1 MTREEVNKE
10 ISLLQEK
17 DRNNG
22 GVTDDEFLR
31 FMILMLLWLEFEEN
45 KNAPVPILNS
55 KQVEFA
61 ESYARQIMENN
72 ERQPS

>member
-22 GVTDDEFLR
+22 GLDTEDIVKFASL
-31 FMILMLLWLEFEEN
+31 LLLWMEFEEN
-45 KNAPVPILNS
+45 KNAPSPQLDNID
-55 KQVEFA
+55 KMMAEHFA
-61 ESYARQIMENN
+61 RELFDK
-72 ERQPS
+72 